1 LKENDMAEGK
11 TALIVGASRGL
22 GLGLAQEHAGRGWRV
37 IATERNRSDELHQ
50 AADASGGAI
59 RLETV
64 DVADD
69 ASNRA
74 LAERLAGETL
84 DLLFLNAGVT
94 GAMDI
99 TRAVKD
105 EVDAIMHANA
115 FGPYK
120 LAKLLLE
127 QVRPRTGVV
136 AFMSSG
142 MGSVGENTSGGWDVY
157 RASKASQNVLARS
170 LQVTEAG
177 PRGVTVLSINP
188 GWVKTDM
195 GGPGASIDVPTSVRG
210 IADQIDAR
218 AGTAEHVFLG
228 WNGRILPW

>member
-1 LKENDMAEGK
+1 VADQR

-22 GLGLAQEHAGRGWRV
+22 GLGLAEEHLRRGWTV
-37 IATERNRSDELHQ
+37 VATERGRSDTLH
-50 AADASGGAI
+50 ALAEGSGG
-59 RLETV
+59 RLRVETV
-64 DVADD
+64 DVAEDHQ
-69 ASNRA
+69 NRA
-74 LAERLAGETL
+74 LAGRLSGETF
-84 DLLFLNAGVT
+84 DLVFLNAGVT
-94 GAMDI
+94 GAPDLSSAP
-99 TRAVKD
+99 RE

-120 LAKLLLE
+120 LARLLLE
-127 QVRPRTGVV
+127 RVRPRTGVV

-157 RASKASQNVLARS
+157 RASKAAQNVLARS
-170 LQVTEAG
+170 LAVTEAQSLG
-177 PRGVTVLSINP
+177 ITVLSINP

-210 IADQIDAR
+210 IADQIERR
-218 AGTAEHVFLG
+218 AGSGEHAFVG